1 MTAHMDAPTPHP
13 VNSQPPTSAKGP
25 GRPPG
30 RERTSPIVLVLVFV
44 GFVSLG
50 LPDGLLGVAWPSV
63 RQTFG
68 LPIDALGA
76 LFLTTVC
83 GYLAASLTSGWVVRR
98 IGVGLL
104 LALSGFATGACL
116 LTFALAPTWAV
127 VVSVGVLAGLG
138 GGAIDAGLN
147 SYVALS
153 HSPRLLSWLHACFGL
168 GAATGPAIMSA
179 VLEAG
184 HPWRLGYAI
193 VGTGQLLL
201 GLCFLLT
208 RGQWQVRDA
217 PTPQP
222 PACHGSPVS
231 PQPLQRGEGEI
242 APHVASGSPLQRGE
256 GEPTLIPA
264 LSQRERE
271 TAGEGI
277 RGWPMAVWLSIL
289 LFLVYTGIETAAGQ
303 WTYSLFVEERGIS
316 VQAASLGV
324 SAYWGMLALGR
335 VLAGLIANRVDPAT
349 LTRWSMAGML
359 AGATLIWLNAASW
372 VSFGGLGLMGLSA
385 ASVFPSLIGA
395 TPGRFGEARAATVI
409 GFQVAAAALG
419 IAGLPAL
426 SGLLAARVGLEV
438 IPLLLVVASVGML
451 TLHEAVVRLTS
462 PALSRESRTE
472 PVISTRP

>member
-1 MTAHMDAPTPHP
+1 MASAESRRRPPAGRRSRARKASATQQDHLTRQLGDWSTSLSGTRRRCCPNLPEQDGLDGLHDPGRASDGGTSGGEVRPERAGAGRAERPTMTARMDTPSASPHGH
-13 VNSQPPTSAKGP
+13 QPGTSAEAP
-25 GRPPG
+25 APPPG
-30 RERTSPIVLVLVFV
+30 RERTTPIVLVLVFV
-44 GFVSLG
+44 GFISLG
-50 LPDGLLGVAWPSV
+50 LPDGLLGVAWPSI

-193 VGTGQLLL
+193 VGAGQLLL

-208 RGQWQVRDA
+208 RGQWQVAADL
-217 PTPQP
+217 TPQP
-222 PACHGSPVS
+222 P
-231 PQPLQRGEGEI
+231 LR
-242 APHVASGSPLQRGE
+242 RGE
-256 GEPTLIPA
+256 GEPTLTPA
-264 LSQRERE
+264 LSQRERKK
-271 TAGEGI
+271 A
-277 RGWPMAVWLSIL
+277 
-289 LFLVYTGIETAAGQ
+289 
-303 WTYSLFVEERGIS
+303 
-316 VQAASLGV
+316 
-324 SAYWGMLALGR
+324 
-335 VLAGLIANRVDPAT
+335 
-349 LTRWSMAGML
+349 
-359 AGATLIWLNAASW
+359 
-372 VSFGGLGLMGLSA
+372 
-385 ASVFPSLIGA
+385 
-395 TPGRFGEARAATVI
+395 
-409 GFQVAAAALG
+409 
-419 IAGLPAL
+419 
-426 SGLLAARVGLEV
+426 
-438 IPLLLVVASVGML
+438 
-451 TLHEAVVRLTS
+451 
-462 PALSRESRTE
+462 
-472 PVISTRP
+472 